1 MLTKYSIGLFLGLF
15 LCSDVLFGQEGQ
27 FNNAVGKMQIKLDAA
42 LKDLGQ
48 LQESIGQEKVP
59 LAKELRSVED
69 ALQSKT
75 KEYQKIQ
82 RDNENSLVE
91 LNSLKSRVKSHEEV
105 LDYLGTLLT
114 EYSRRLETRLHI
126 AEGINVQDD
135 INAAIRSRENDTLNR
150 SEKLNLQFTALELG
164 IARMEERLGG
174 RVMEGEAS
182 VGDKIIK
189 GKFAFVG
196 PIGLFS
202 DETGNNAGLAELKLG
217 SPVATLLPADS
228 SVKAEIKSLTYSGAG
243 EFPFDPTLGNAEKIQ
258 SAGDST
264 TEVIKKGGPVGYVI
278 IALGVFSLVV
288 GIFKLVSISKVKS
301 CPANVL
307 QGVLNDVNQGE
318 MDEALAKA
326 KTVTG
331 PVSDL
336 LMTAVRFSH
345 VQKEYLEELLFE
357 KVVNARPKM
366 EKGLTVIT
374 ITAATAPLLGL
385 LGTVTGM
392 INTFNMIAVFGTG
405 DPRTLSGGISEA
417 LVTTMFGLVVAI
429 PALILGAFLNRK
441 VRGFI
446 GGMEQT
452 AVGFV
457 NGIIVESEKKS

>member
-1 MLTKYSIGLFLGLF
+1 
-15 LCSDVLFGQEGQ
+15 
-27 FNNAVGKMQIKLDAA
+27 
-42 LKDLGQ
+42 
-48 LQESIGQEKVP
+48 
-59 LAKELRSVED
+59 
-69 ALQSKT
+69 
-75 KEYQKIQ
+75 
-82 RDNENSLVE
+82 
-91 LNSLKSRVKSHEEV
+91 
-105 LDYLGTLLT
+105 
-114 EYSRRLETRLHI
+114 
-126 AEGINVQDD
+126 
-135 INAAIRSRENDTLNR
+135 
-150 SEKLNLQFTALELG
+150 
-164 IARMEERLGG
+164 MEERLGG

-202 DETGNNAGLAELKLG
+202 DENGNNAGLAELKLG
-217 SPVATLLPADS
+217 SPVASLLPADS

-278 IALGVFSLVV
+278 IALGVFSLAV
-288 GIFKLVSISKVKS
+288 GIVKLVSISKVKS

-318 MDEALAKA
+318 KDEALAKA

-374 ITAATAPLLGL
+374 VTAATAPLLGL